1 MKIGLG
7 IAKLPR
13 YLNQRRFPLSEK
25 FTKESLKK
33 DQEDAQWAYDKA
45 REKFFY
51 SMLELVFLK
60 IKTLLNEKGVKKV
73 SEMDEKRNN
82 NENFGVDFSQK
93 TWEALAESWNPTEAD
108 AMSKIA
114 ELYGL
119 VLSDLDMSKIPSV
132 DDEDIEENLHD
143 LDDSKC

>member
-1 MKIGLG
+1 M
-7 IAKLPR
+7 
-13 YLNQRRFPLSEK
+13 SEK

-82 NENFGVDFSQK
+82 NENFGVEFSQK
-93 TWEALAESWNPTEAD
+93 TWIALAEAWNPTEAD

-119 VLSDLDMSKIPSV
+119 LPSDLDMFKISSV
-132 DDEDIEENLHD
+132 DDEDIDKDLHD
-143 LDDSKC
+143 LDDLKP

>member
-1 MKIGLG
+1 MSEL
-7 IAKLPR
+7 
-13 YLNQRRFPLSEK
+13 LSEK

-51 SMLELVFLK
+51 SMLELVFFK

-73 SEMDEKRNN
+73 SKMDEKRNN
-82 NENFGVDFSQK
+82 NENFGVEFSQK
-93 TWEALAESWNPTEAD
+93 TWTALAEAWNSTEAD

-114 ELYGL
+114 ELYEL
-119 VLSDLDMSKIPSV
+119 VPSDLGMSKIPSA
-132 DDEDIEENLHD
+132 DDEDIEKNLHD
-143 LDDSKC
+143 LDDLKC

>member
-1 MKIGLG
+1 MSL
-7 IAKLPR
+7 
-13 YLNQRRFPLSEK
+13 QLSEE

-60 IKTLLNEKGVKKV
+60 IKTHLNEKGVKKV
-73 SEMDEKRNN
+73 CEMDKKRHK
-82 NENFGVDFSQK
+82 NENFGVEFSQK
-93 TWEALAESWNPTEAD
+93 TWTSLAEAWKLTETD

-119 VLSDLDMSKIPSV
+119 VPSDFDMSKINSV
-132 DDEDIEENLHD
+132 DDEDIKKN
-143 LDDSKC
+143 LDDLKC

>member
-1 MKIGLG
+1 M
-7 IAKLPR
+7 R
-13 YLNQRRFPLSEK
+13 YLLSGK
-25 FTKESLKK
+25 FTKESFKK

-60 IKTLLNEKGVKKV
+60 IKTLLNEKGVNKV
-73 SEMDEKRNN
+73 YEMDEKRNN
-82 NENFGVDFSQK
+82 HENFGVDFSEK
-93 TWEALAESWNPTEAD
+93 TWTALAEAWNPTEAD

-119 VLSDLDMSKIPSV
+119 GPSDLDMSKIPSI
-132 DDEDIEENLHD
+132 DDEDIEKNLHD
-143 LDDSKC
+143 LDDLKC

>member
-1 MKIGLG
+1 M
-7 IAKLPR
+7 
-13 YLNQRRFPLSEK
+13 SEK
-25 FTKESLKK
+25 FTKESLKN
-33 DQEDAQWAYDKA
+33 DQEDARWAYDKA

-60 IKTLLNEKGVKKV
+60 IKAILNEKGVKKV

-82 NENFGVDFSQK
+82 NENFGVEFSQK
-93 TWEALAESWNPTEAD
+93 TWTALAEAWNPTEAD

-119 VLSDLDMSKIPSV
+119 IPSDLDMSKFPSF
-132 DDEDIEENLHD
+132 DDDDIEKNLHD
-143 LDDSKC
+143 LDDLKC

>member
-1 MKIGLG
+1 MSVDVI
-7 IAKLPR
+7 
-13 YLNQRRFPLSEK
+13 
-25 FTKESLKK
+25 KESLKK
-33 DQEDAQWAYDKA
+33 DQDDAQWAYDKA

-73 SEMDEKRNN
+73 SEMDEKRSN
-82 NENFGVDFSQK
+82 NENFGVEFSQK
-93 TWEALAESWNPTEAD
+93 TWTALAEAWDPTEAD

-119 VLSDLDMSKIPSV
+119 VPSDLDMSRILPV
-132 DDEDIEENLHD
+132 DDRYIEKNHHD
-143 LDDSKC
+143 